1 MIFLGLLEEE
11 LGSLLVETR
20 HGLGWQV
27 GVLSHDEGTKEGVNK
42 ILVLLI
48 EKLVHDEWHARGR
61 VLNLA
66 HHRNKLANDY
76 SAVNLALHLAK
87 SLLEDLHGGILHG
100 EVAKAPVIA
109 VKQHGCGH
117 FLSVHGRNCGDLLR
131 VNLDIL
137 NFLDKFALVAVEADV
152 DTLLTEDS
160 ISILAVALSDLER
173 SVVAISLLKFSGVL
187 VDTLRL

>member
-1 MIFLGLLEEE
+1 MVLLCLLQEE
-11 LGSLLVETR
+11 LSSLFVEF
-20 HGLGWQV
+20 GNSFGWQIS
-27 GVLSHDEGTKEGVNK
+27 VLGHNESTEERVDQV
-42 ILVLLI
+42 LVLLVK
-48 EKLVHDEWHARGR
+48 ELVHDQRHASSW

-76 SAVNLALHLAK
+76 SAVNLALHLSE

-100 EVAKAPVIA
+100 EVAEAPVIA